1 MARKRRGKPLNGWI
15 AIDKPAGITSAG
27 VVAAVKRAT
36 GAAKVGH
43 GGTLDPLATGV
54 LPIALGEATKTVQ
67 YVMDGTKV
75 YAFRIRWGE
84 ARDTDDAEGAITA
97 TSDRRPAEDEIRA
110 ALPVFIGA
118 IEQVPPDYSAIKV
131 NGKRA
136 YDLAREAAGGGPE
149 ERGALELKA
158 RTVVVLAFDLLGMP
172 DADHADFMVRC
183 GKGTY
188 MRSLARDLARAVGT
202 VGHIS
207 ALRRT
212 ACGPFAEAQ
221 AISLDKL
228 VTLGHSAPA
237 SDYLLPVS
245 TALDDIPALALT
257 EAEAHRL
264 SNGHPVSLL
273 HVAARAASAA
283 VEAGSLV
290 RAMMEE
296 RTVALARIED
306 GEIRPVRVL
315 NH

>member
-1 MARKRRGKPLNGWI
+1 MARIRRGKPINGWI
-15 AIDKPAGITSAG
+15 AVDKPAGITSAG
-27 VVAAVKRAT
+27 VVAQVKRAT

-84 ARDTDDAEGAITA
+84 ARDTDDAEGAVTE
-97 TSDRRPAEDEIRA
+97 TSDLRPSESGILA
-110 ALPVFIGA
+110 ALPRFIGA

-131 NGKRA
+131 NGRRA
-136 YDLAREAAGGGPE
+136 YDLAREATE
-149 ERGALELKA
+149 MVLKA
-158 RTVVVLAFDLLGMP
+158 RTVVVGAFELRAMP
-172 DADHADFMVRC
+172 DADNADFVVTC

-202 VGHIS
+202 VGHIC

-212 ACGPFAEAQ
+212 ACGPFVEER

-228 VTLGHSAPA
+228 VELGHSATA

-257 EAEAHRL
+257 EEEAHRL
-264 SNGHPVSLL
+264 SNGQPVSFA
-273 HVAARAASAA
+273 HTVARNASMPNLSADG
-283 VEAGSLV
+283 AGGFV
-290 RAMMEE
+290 RAVLEGKL
-296 RTVALARIED
+296 VALARIED
-306 GEIRPVRVL
+306 GEIRPIRVL